1 MYVDI
6 IYLCTVITV
15 MSSLAFGWPRCLWTY
30 LCTVMSSLLFGWPR
44 CLWTYLCTV
53 MYSLAFVRAR
63 YVCGHNLSLYCDYCD
78 VQFGVCLHE
87 MSVDISLY
95 CDVQFVVWLAEMSV
109 DIISV
114 L

>member
-1 MYVDI
+1 M
-6 IYLCTVITV
+6 
-15 MSSLAFGWPRCLWTY
+15 
-30 LCTVMSSLLFGWPR
+30 
-44 CLWTYLCTV
+44 

-63 YVCGHNLSLYCDYCD
+63 YVCGHNLSLYYDYCD

-109 DIISV
+109 DISLYCDVQSGFCPCQICMWT
-114 L
+114 